1 MILGML
7 SDGSPNKALYST
19 ILFSVH
25 SKPNLCVVSS
35 IVIGSSL
42 NDGSQSTSED
52 KYLHQSKSLVTS
64 KDLPETRPRVGFT
77 KSSASNP

>member
-1 MILGML
+1 ML

-25 SKPNLCVVSS
+25 SKPSLCVVSS

-42 NDGSQSTSED
+42 SDGSQSTSAD
-52 KYLHQSKSLVTS
+52 KYLHQSKSLVTN
-64 KDLPETRPRVGFT
+64 KDFPETRLKVGFT
-77 KSSASNP
+77 KSSASKP